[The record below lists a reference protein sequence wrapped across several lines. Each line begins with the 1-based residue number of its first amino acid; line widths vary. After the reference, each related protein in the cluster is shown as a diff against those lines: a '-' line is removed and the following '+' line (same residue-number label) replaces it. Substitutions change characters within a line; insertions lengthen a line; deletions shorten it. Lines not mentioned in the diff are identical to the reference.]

1 MFSCAI
7 AQLQRGDLFQAAHV
21 GQLEGF
27 VGRVLAGGRAQTQA
41 FRQACGDGDLLQIAM
56 QMKAHA
62 LLRQLQVD
70 VALIARLQMNAQ
82 FANL

>member
-1 MFSCAI
+1 
-7 AQLQRGDLFQAAHV
+7 
-21 GQLEGF
+21 
-27 VGRVLAGGRAQTQA
+27 
-41 FRQACGDGDLLQIAM
+41 LLQIAL

-82 FANL
+82 LANL